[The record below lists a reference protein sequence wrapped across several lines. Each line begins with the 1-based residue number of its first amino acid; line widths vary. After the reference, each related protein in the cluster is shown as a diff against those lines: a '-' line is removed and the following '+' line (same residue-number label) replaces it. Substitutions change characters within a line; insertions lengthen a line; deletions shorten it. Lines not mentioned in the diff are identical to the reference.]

1 MGWLAEQFGFSA
13 DTQAKLIASVAVV
26 GILVIGR
33 WLVLRAVQRR
43 FQETWVA
50 YRAKKVATITATIVG
65 LAIFAWI
72 WIDAFNDVATF
83 LGLLSAGI
91 AIALADVLKNMAGW
105 VYILSRRPF
114 RVGDRIEI
122 GSTKGDVV
130 DIRAHPRSVEKGD
143 LLGWFNMG
151 STVILLFP
159 DGACDWDHAL
169 HSGQTLRMGE
179 TIGTLTEA
187 AQ

>member
-1 MGWLAEQFGFSA
+1 MMGWLADQFGFSA
-13 DTQAKLIASVAVV
+13 DTQAKLIASIAVI
-26 GILVIGR
+26 GILAISR

-43 FQETWVA
+43 FEETWVA
-50 YRAKKVATITATIVG
+50 YRARKVATITATIVG

-91 AIALADVLKNMAGW
+91 AIALADVLKNIAGW
-105 VYILSRRPF
+105 VYVLSRRPF

-130 DIRAHPRSVEKGD
+130 DIR
-143 LLGWFNMG
+143 
-151 STVILLFP
+151 LFRFSLMEV
-159 DGACDWDHAL
+159 GNWVQA
-169 HSGQTLRMGE
+169 E
-179 TIGTLTEA
+179 
-187 AQ
+187 